1 VPPKAAYLALQNGD
15 VAEFTFYLAMKL
27 SMTVAELEERMAHSE
42 YVLWNA
48 YFSRVA
54 QRKQLAAGNG

>member
-1 VPPKAAYLALQNGD
+1 
-15 VAEFTFYLAMKL
+15 MKL
-27 SMTVAELEERMAHSE
+27 SMTVAELEERMTHSE

-48 YFSRVA
+48 YFSRIA